1 MGGGGVWIGG
11 SGVRCPAWTRSCT
24 NSCGLRR
31 AATVCS
37 SYCRLFQS
45 ESRWSES
52 RAGKEHL
59 VVITVQAI
67 VFPWNYS
74 VPSARHRLN
83 KSVSLQTNTPKFLID
98 FFFFNI
104 TKLEK
109 DFLYYKLLTQSQL
122 EALPRAK
129 QPPDWL
135 RAGLLEG
142 AGRRLLPTSGCRP
155 PVQQLLPPGS

>member
-1 MGGGGVWIGG
+1 MGGGGVWIEG

-24 NSCGLRR
+24 NSCGLWR

-37 SYCRLFQS
+37 SSCRLFQW
-45 ESRWSES
+45 ESRWSGS

-67 VFPWNYS
+67 VFPWNYN
-74 VPSARHRLN
+74 VTSARHRLN
-83 KSVSLQTNTPKFLID
+83 KSVSLQTNTPEFLID
-98 FFFFNI
+98 FFNI
-104 TKLEK
+104 TKLEN
-109 DFLYYKLLTQSQL
+109 DFFFLLTQSQL
-122 EALPRAK
+122 EALSRAE
-129 QPPDWL
+129 QPPDWS

>member
-1 MGGGGVWIGG
+1 MWIEG
-11 SGVRCPAWTRSCT
+11 SGVGCPVWTRSCT
-24 NSCGLRR
+24 NSCGLQR
-31 AATVCS
+31 AAAVCS
-37 SYCRLFQS
+37 SSCRLVQS

-83 KSVSLQTNTPKFLID
+83 KSISLQTNTPKFLR
-98 FFFFNI
+98 FFFNI

-109 DFLYYKLLTQSQL
+109 DFLYSKLLTQSQL
-122 EALPRAK
+122 EALPRAE
-129 QPPDWL
+129 QPPDWS

-142 AGRRLLPTSGCRP
+142 AGRRLLPTSRCRP